1 MRKRWLKEPYGAKAP
16 RPVLRGGG
24 SIPTYRNFPL
34 LGSLCAGFLG
44 RLLGF
49 RGAVLLTTGFVFFA
63 FILSCGAFYEV
74 ALCASP
80 CYIKLAPWFATEMF
94 DACWG
99 FLFDSLTVVMCV
111 VVTLVSSLGAGC
123 TPQLQSHLLS
133 TGSILIRASRKARG

>member
-1 MRKRWLKEPYGAKAP
+1 M
-16 RPVLRGGG
+16 
-24 SIPTYRNFPL
+24 
-34 LGSLCAGFLG
+34 
-44 RLLGF
+44 
-49 RGAVLLTTGFVFFA
+49 LLTTSFVFFA

-80 CYIKLAPWFATEMF
+80 CYIKLAPWFVTEMF

-123 TPQLQSHLLS
+123 TPQLQSRRLS
-133 TGSILIRASRKARG
+133 AGSFLDARSARVGGDLTYAEARGGVASGTLTCNYPRSTKWTQDLRVGGGLWMYRMTNPIN